1 LRIWDL
7 VTGISRHILTGH
19 TSWVSALVVAP
30 DGSWLA
36 TADTGG
42 EVRVWDP
49 VTGTLR
55 YRLTGHTVAVFA
67 LAVAPDGSWLA
78 SGDNRGE
85 LRIWD
90 PSTGIAITSLR
101 VAGSL
106 NYLLATS
113 TTIVATGERG
123 VYFLTLC
130 HNWRSE

>member
-1 LRIWDL
+1 
-7 VTGISRHILTGH
+7 
-19 TSWVSALVVAP
+19 
-30 DGSWLA
+30 
-36 TADTGG
+36 
-42 EVRVWDP
+42 VRVWDP

-90 PSTGIAITSLR
+90 PSTGTAITSLR